1 MSFICA
7 GVRAR
12 YSIAIKNIKKNAA
25 EILERFMDFNGLR
38 LTRSAVLSASKFI
51 KFNSYILSFAAI
63 PISPRAVFIESET
76 TAKSFKSSSSF
87 SLPTTRF
94 SL

>member
-12 YSIAIKNIKKNAA
+12 YSIAIKNTKKNAA
-25 EILERFMDFNGLR
+25 EILERFMDFKECFKLEAPLKALLNL
-38 LTRSAVLSASKFI
+38 LILF
-51 KFNSYILSFAAI
+51 YILSFAAI
-63 PISPRAVFIESET
+63 PISPRAVFIESAT